1 MLRYPHIDPV
11 AVHLGP
17 VSIHWYGI
25 MYLLGF
31 GAAWWLARR
40 RAARP
45 ASTWSATD
53 VDDFLFNAMLGVIL
67 GGRIGYVLFYG
78 LPMWRADPW
87 YPLKIWEGGMSF
99 HGGLLGVFVAIAIF
113 ALRRGRR
120 VWDVVD
126 FTTPLPAP
134 GLFFGRIGNFINNE
148 LWGRPTDGP
157 FGMLVDD
164 PASGQVVARHPSQ
177 LYEAGLE
184 GLLLLAILWWF
195 TSTPRPRYAPTGLF
209 LICYSLARIA
219 VEFVRVPD
227 VQIGYFAGDWL
238 TLGQLLSLPMLLGGI
253 VLCVIAARRR
263 EPSGN
268 YAGA

>member
-17 VSIHWYGI
+17 VKIHWYGI

-40 RAARP
+40 RAVRP
-45 ASTWSATD
+45 GSTWSATD
-53 VDDFLFNAMLGVIL
+53 VDDLLFNAMLGVIL

-78 LPMWRADPW
+78 LSMWRGDPW
-87 YPLKIWEGGMSF
+87 YPLRIWDGGMSF
-99 HGGLLGVFVAIAIF
+99 HGGLLGVLVAIAIF

-120 VWDVVD
+120 IWDVFD
-126 FTTPLPAP
+126 FTAPLPAL

-148 LWGRPTDGP
+148 LWGRATDGP
-157 FGMLVDD
+157 FGMLVED
-164 PASGQVVARHPSQ
+164 PASGQVVTRHPSQ

-184 GLLLLAILWWF
+184 GLLLFAILWWY
-195 TSTPRPRYAPTGLF
+195 TSKPRPRYATSGLF

-253 VLCVIAARRR
+253 VLCLIAARRR

-268 YAGA
+268 LASA